1 MSRPILLLAVAA
13 FVSGANLRVADP
25 LVPKLAESF
34 STGVSAAAGVVTAFT
49 LAYGL
54 FQLVHG
60 PLGDSIGKLRVM
72 VVGLNLAGLAC
83 VACAFAATLPALIA
97 LRFLAGAGA
106 AAIIP
111 LSFAYIG
118 DNVPYERRQATLG
131 RFIGAIMLGQVFG
144 PLLGGA
150 LSEFVD
156 WHEVFAILGAIFFL
170 VGLLLWPQ
178 ARRAGAPARKTAFS
192 PLRRYVR
199 LLRDPWVRTVVITVA
214 LEGFAF
220 YGAFAYLGAYLKQRF
235 EIGYLLVGAIIAGFS
250 IGGALY
256 SLMVRWLLRRLGER
270 GLALGGGAVMLLCF
284 AGIAWA
290 PSWPASVPS
299 LVLIGLGFYMLH
311 NTLQTRAT
319 EMAPRARGSAVSF
332 FAFCL
337 FLGQAAGVAAFGVG
351 VERYGYARMLLA
363 AGLGIMLLSVWFR
376 WQLTR
381 NARSGG

>member
-1 MSRPILLLAVAA
+1 
-13 FVSGANLRVADP
+13 
-25 LVPKLAESF
+25 
-34 STGVSAAAGVVTAFT
+34 VSAAAGVVTAFT

-72 VVGLNLAGLAC
+72 VLGLNLAGLAC
-83 VACAFAATLPALIA
+83 VACAFAPNLPALIA

-118 DNVPYERRQATLG
+118 DTVPYERRQATLG

-156 WHEVFAILGAIFFL
+156 WHEVFAVLGAIFFL

-178 ARRAGAPARKTAFS
+178 ARRAGAPARRTAFS
-192 PLRRYVR
+192 PLRRYVQ
-199 LLRDPWVRTVVITVA
+199 LLRDPWVRTIVITVA

-235 EIGYLLVGAIIAGFS
+235 AIGYLLVGAIIAGFS
-250 IGGALY
+250 MGGALY
-256 SLMVRWLLRRLGER
+256 SLMVRWLLRRFGER
-270 GLALGGGAVMLLCF
+270 GLAMGGGAVMLMCF
-284 AGIAWA
+284 AGIASA
-290 PSWPASVPS
+290 PSWLASVPCF
-299 LVLIGLGFYMLH
+299 VLIGLGFYMLH

-319 EMAPRARGSAVSF
+319 EMAPQARGSAVSF

-337 FLGQAAGVAAFGVG
+337 FLGQASGVTAFGVA
-351 VERYGYARMLLA
+351 VERHGYRPMLLA
-363 AGLGIMLLSVWFR
+363 AGLGILLLSAWFGT
-376 WQLTR
+376 QLAR
-381 NARSGG
+381 NARSAA

>member
-25 LVPKLAESF
+25 LIPTLAETF
-34 STGVSAAAGVVTAFT
+34 STGVSAAASVVTAFT

-60 PLGDSIGKLRVM
+60 PLGDSVGKLRVI
-72 VVGLNLAGLAC
+72 VIGLNLAGLAC
-83 VACAFAATLPALIA
+83 VACAFAPTLPALIA

-150 LSEFVD
+150 LSEFLD
-156 WHEVFAILGAIFFL
+156 WHEVFAILGGIFFL

-178 ARRAGAPARKTAFS
+178 ARRAGSPARKAGFS
-192 PLRRYVR
+192 PLRRYAD
-199 LLRDPWVRTVVITVA
+199 LLRDGWVRVVVFTVA

-235 EIGYLLVGAIIAGFS
+235 AIGYLLIGAIIAGFS
-250 IGGALY
+250 LGGALY
-256 SLMVRWLLRRLGER
+256 SVMVKWLLQRLGER
-270 GLALGGGAVMLLCF
+270 GLALGGGVVMLLCY
-284 AGIAWA
+284 AGMTWA
-290 PSWPASVPS
+290 SSWQASVPFF
-299 LVLIGLGFYMLH
+299 VLTGLGFYMLH

-319 EMAPRARGSAVSF
+319 EMAPQARGSAVSF

-337 FLGQAAGVAAFGVG
+337 FLGQASGVAAVGLG
-351 VERYGYARMLLA
+351 VERLGYEPMLLA
-363 AGLGIMLLSVWFR
+363 AGAALLVLALWFR
-376 WQLTR
+376 YELGR
-381 NARSGG
+381 HKRSG